1 MHPLATNRNELL
13 RIVEGTV
20 SALQNN
26 DTSALMSAVATASAS
41 SVSEVES
48 QRDATI
54 NALENSART
63 LRLHDDLAAAAPKV
77 AAATIR
83 EAPFIPEDQVL
94 SLVQSAIQE
103 FRPEDSPL
111 TASGA
116 PFDPTDPGWLSV
128 ALEKLK
134 ALFKGKHKFI
144 AHTALNS
151 FQRPLPDQAS
161 IALFSDWGTGEA
173 TARRVMRQ
181 IALQNPTHA
190 IHLGDVY
197 FSGTKKEIQHRFL
210 DIIDAV
216 GPPPAT
222 CTYLALNSNHEMYS
236 GGHAY
241 FELTLKSRFNQEA
254 SYFNLRNAHWQL
266 IGLDSGYEDH
276 GLKDPQEEWL
286 RAQLGAAGP
295 KNILLTH
302 HQLFSPFESRAFDRK
317 LHEKVE
323 PLLGNVFAWFWGHE
337 HKAIVYGKHKGIHAR
352 CIGHGAIPESVP
364 YGTPKFPDVPIHR
377 VDERQG
383 PDGENMHGFALLR
396 FDESRLH
403 VSYIDELGSTWFSE
417 EFS

>member
-1 MHPLATNRNELL
+1 MHRLATNRKALL

-20 SALQNN
+20 SALQKD
-26 DTSALMSAVATASAS
+26 DTSDLMAAVATASSS
-41 SVSEVES
+41 SVSEAES

-63 LRLHDDLAAAAPKV
+63 LRLHEDLAVAAPHV
-77 AAATIR
+77 IAATVR
-83 EAPFIPEDQVL
+83 EVPFIPEDQVL
-94 SLVQSAIQE
+94 SLVQSAIAE
-103 FRPEDSPL
+103 FMPEDRVG
-111 TASGA
+111 TAGA
-116 PFDPTDPGWLSV
+116 AAAFDPSDPGWLSV

-134 ALFKGKHKFI
+134 ALFKGKHKFT
-144 AHTALNS
+144 AHTSLSS
-151 FQRPLPDQAS
+151 FQRPLPDRAT
-161 IALFSDWGTGEA
+161 IALFSDWGTGEGS
-173 TARRVMRQ
+173 ARRVMRQ

-197 FSGTKKEIQHRFL
+197 FSGTEKEIQRRFL
-210 DIIDAV
+210 DIIDAE
-216 GPPPAT
+216 GPPPAA

-241 FELTLKSRFNQEA
+241 FDLTLKSRFNQEA
-254 SYFNLRNAHWQL
+254 SYFNLRNAHWQV

-276 GLKDPQEEWL
+276 GLKDPQREWL
-286 RAQLGAAGP
+286 EAQLAEIGP
-295 KNILLTH
+295 RNILLTH

-317 LHEKVE
+317 LHKKIE

-352 CIGHGAIPESVP
+352 CIGHGAIPEGVP
-364 YGTPKFPDVPIHR
+364 YGSPTFADVPILQ
-377 VDERQG
+377 VDERRG

-396 FDESRLH
+396 FDKDRLH

-417 EFS
+417 EF